1 MTQFLYFNVKKI
13 IKLQKYKNYKYE
25 SSCFRASSY
34 KKVMVF
40 MIRTKVIND
49 SADLVSIIRAF
60 DSSIKKEVFME
71 ISKDWVPTSIILDK
85 FGEDGQNALE
95 FFDKMKL
102 AETKW
107 TTPDEGMDGKP
118 QKMYR
123 SFYSLFNIN
132 ISCPVNEISEIF
144 NVSSLDSKQFK
155 KLEESIFDF
164 IGETGTFANKVSE
177 NFNISNTAL
186 KALVKRSNKFQYTG
200 LKITRTQQGPE
211 AI

>member
-1 MTQFLYFNVKKI
+1 
-13 IKLQKYKNYKYE
+13 
-25 SSCFRASSY
+25 
-34 KKVMVF
+34 
-40 MIRTKVIND
+40 
-49 SADLVSIIRAF
+49 
-60 DSSIKKEVFME
+60 ME
-71 ISKDWVPTSIILDK
+71 ISKDWVPTSIILER
-85 FGEDGQNALE
+85 FGNKGQDALE

-144 NVSSLDSKQFK
+144 NVSSLDDNQFK
-155 KLEESIFDF
+155 KLEENIYEF

-177 NFNISNTAL
+177 NFHVSNTAL
-186 KALVKRSNKFQYTG
+186 KALVKRSNRFQYTG
-200 LKITRTQQGPE
+200 LKVTRTQLGPE
-211 AI
+211 